1 LANLSVDIT
10 QGGHSAD
17 RDDIRFARYYTC
29 PGVISTIRF
38 ALDCKSVRE
47 QADL

>member
-10 QGGHSAD
+10 QGGHTAD

-29 PGVISTIRF
+29 LGVISTIRF
-38 ALDCKSVRE
+38 DLDCKSGGV
-47 QADL
+47 QANL